1 MPVTKIDQVI
11 KAFTTLYPI
20 RISYI
25 LSIEYDNVLKNEH
38 SLACR
43 RRIIPGLTPFPTVS
57 DSSLSGDSLDWCSE
71 SSLNFT
77 GL

>member
-25 LSIEYDNVLKNEH
+25 LSIEYDDVLKNEH

-43 RRIIPGLTPFPTVS
+43 RRIIPGVTLS
-57 DSSLSGDSLDWCSE
+57 QLSLIVVCLVILSIGA
-71 SSLNFT
+71 LNH
-77 GL
+77 L